1 MEEGQVFFQISDPGE
16 ATIAWSYMHLLATVR
31 RFCGLNKM
39 CYANQKGKCGDL
51 IGIKGEVKEIALIK
65 TYYMCL

>member
-1 MEEGQVFFQISDPGE
+1 
-16 ATIAWSYMHLLATVR
+16 
-31 RFCGLNKM
+31 M

-65 TYYMCL
+65 TYYMCLWNSHTRIKKNDEAI